1 MRRKDD
7 WGVDEVEIAAA
18 EARADVPQVS
28 PGPTD
33 VKGRH
38 PAGLTT
44 LFLTEMWERFSY
56 YGMRALLV
64 LYMVDPGSGLGF
76 DVPKATRIYGMYTG
90 AVYFTNIFGG
100 LLAARFLGAR
110 LAVLLGGIVI
120 ASGHFSMA
128 MQALPSFYAG
138 LVLVALGTGLLK
150 PNIDRKS
157 GS

>member
-18 EARADVPQVS
+18 EARTDVPPVA

-56 YGMRALLV
+56 YGMRAILV
-64 LYMVDPGSGLGF
+64 LFMVAPPAQGGLGF
-76 DVPKATRIYGMYTG
+76 STKDAASLYGTYTM
-90 AVYFTNIFGG
+90 AVY
-100 LLAARFLGAR
+100 LLALPGGYVGDRFLAPR
-110 LAVLLGGIVI
+110 QAVLLGGLL
-120 ASGHFSMA
+120 MA
-128 MQALPSFYAG
+128 AG
-138 LVLVALGTGLLK
+138 QFLLTVHA
-150 PNIDRKS
+150 
-157 GS
+157 